1 MGKSAGLSPL
11 RMRPALTPT
20 WRRASARLVRTDQP
34 ARLSISHDR
43 LRTNAIGGIDQY
55 RNPSCARAS
64 ARARVRASF
73 RQLFDKKMMPVGE
86 AGDKAKLTRC
96 RGPRLPASPA
106 AARLPRTA
114 NRSGASAP
122 CQKFGRINCLD
133 ELPQSIRMNRSTD
146 NQLRSGRRYR
156 TRRSLCERVNLS
168 NSLEKVFASE
178 VVNTD
183 SSRVRTRST
192 SGSARSR
199 RSSPAFVKRNK

>member
-1 MGKSAGLSPL
+1 
-11 RMRPALTPT
+11 
-20 WRRASARLVRTDQP
+20 
-34 ARLSISHDR
+34 
-43 LRTNAIGGIDQY
+43 
-55 RNPSCARAS
+55 
-64 ARARVRASF
+64 
-73 RQLFDKKMMPVGE
+73 MMPVGE
-86 AGDKAKLTRC
+86 AGDKAKF
-96 RGPRLPASPA
+96 GPAVEDPDYRHRLLL
-106 AARLPRTA
+106 REPRTV
-114 NRSGASAP
+114 NRSGASDPAM
-122 CQKFGRINCLD
+122 KFGRINCLD
-133 ELPQSIRMNRSTD
+133 ELPQSIQCMNRPTD

>member
-1 MGKSAGLSPL
+1 MPSVGLINT
-11 RMRPALTPT
+11 AT
-20 WRRASARLVRTDQP
+20 RAAP
-34 ARLSISHDR
+34 
-43 LRTNAIGGIDQY
+43 
-55 RNPSCARAS
+55 AS

-73 RQLFDKKMMPVGE
+73 RQLFDKKNDARGR
-86 AGDKAKLTRC
+86 GWRQGQLWTRC

-114 NRSGASAP
+114 NRSGASDPAM
-122 CQKFGRINCLD
+122 KFGRINGLD
-133 ELPQSIRMNRSTD
+133 ELPQSIQCMNRSTD

-199 RSSPAFVKRNK
+199 RSSPAFVNRNK

>member
-11 RMRPALTPT
+11 RRPALTPT

-55 RNPSCARAS
+55 RNPSCAG
-64 ARARVRASF
+64 
-73 RQLFDKKMMPVGE
+73 RQLAQEFAPLSANSSIKNDARGRGWRQGRVW
-86 AGDKAKLTRC
+86 ARC
-96 RGPRLPASPA
+96 RGPRLPHRLLLRACRERPTA
-106 AARLPRTA
+106 AALPPLPS
-114 NRSGASAP
+114 SGASIALMNY
-122 CQKFGRINCLD
+122 RI
-133 ELPQSIRMNRSTD
+133 SRSTD

-199 RSSPAFVKRNK
+199 RSSPAFVNRNK